1 MFVIYLLMVG
11 VFFCSGVFFSI
22 YILIHPILS
31 SLGLNLFSVSLL
43 CIITGVLINNTI
55 NLPDTFSSG
64 IQFCKKNLLQLGI
77 VLLGSRLSFYE
88 VGSFGLMAIP
98 FVLIT
103 FVTVAIFTYLL
114 IKIFLDNK
122 NTIMLI
128 SIGTAICGITAILAC
143 APFTKAKDN
152 EIAYATFVIS
162 IIGTIALLSYPY
174 ISYEL
179 FNNYANQV
187 GIFLGTS
194 IHDTGQVI
202 ASSFIYNSH
211 YENSDVITISTVTKL
226 LRNSFLIILIPAL
239 AWRYSDSGKF
249 NYYYNIKNSF
259 PLFVIGFLFFS
270 VMRSLGD
277 YVFFSMQSMEAWNSV
292 LQINNF
298 LSFILLNIALVALG
312 LSVNLKS
319 LKIIGLKP
327 LFIGLTLSII
337 ILIVNVYSIKIFL
350 N

>member
-1 MFVIYLLMVG
+1 MIGVI
-11 VFFCSGVFFSI
+11 FCSGIFLSI
-22 YILIHPILS
+22 YILIHPILN
-31 SLGLNLFSVSLL
+31 SLGLNFFSVSLL

-55 NLPDTFSSG
+55 NLSDTFSSG

-77 VLLGSRLSFYE
+77 VLLGSRLSFIE

-103 FVTVAIFTYLL
+103 FVTVVIFTYLL

-122 NTIMLI
+122 NAIMLI

-162 IIGTIALLSYPY
+162 IIGTVALLTYPY

-179 FNNYANQV
+179 FNNHANQV

-226 LRNSFLIILIPAL
+226 LRNSFLIILIPML
-239 AWRYSDSGKF
+239 AWRYSDSGKL
-249 NYYYNIKNSF
+249 NYYHNIKNTF

-277 YVFFSMQSMEAWNSV
+277 YISFNTQSMETWNFV

-319 LKIIGLKP
+319 LKTIGLKP
-327 LFIGLTLSII
+327 LLIGFTLSII
-337 ILIVNVYSIKIFL
+337 ILIVNVFLIKIFL

>member
-1 MFVIYLLMVG
+1 MVG
-11 VFFCSGVFFSI
+11 VIFCSGVFFSI
-22 YILIHPILS
+22 YILIHPILI
-31 SLGLNLFSVSLL
+31 SLGLNFFSVSLL

-55 NLPDTFSSG
+55 TLSDTFSSG

-114 IKIFLDNK
+114 MKIFLDNR

-162 IIGTIALLSYPY
+162 IIGTIALLTYPY

-179 FNNYANQV
+179 FNNHANQV

-226 LRNSFLIILIPAL
+226 LRNSFLIILIPML
-239 AWRYSDSGKF
+239 AWRYSDSGKS
-249 NYYYNIKNSF
+249 NYYHNIKNSF

-277 YVFFSMQSMEAWNSV
+277 YIFFSTQSMETWNFV

-319 LKIIGLKP
+319 FKIIGLKP
-327 LFIGLTLSII
+327 LFIGFTLSII
-337 ILIVNVYSIKIFL
+337 ILIVNVFSIKIFL

>member
-1 MFVIYLLMVG
+1 MIGIVLCSSIFLFTYLFIY
-11 VFFCSGVFFSI
+11 
-22 YILIHPILS
+22 PILNS
-31 SLGLNLFSVSLL
+31 FGLFFFSVSIL
-43 CIITGVLINNTI
+43 CVLTGVLINNLFTI
-55 NLPDTFSSG
+55 SLNFSSG
-64 IQFCKKNLLQLGI
+64 IQFTKKNFLQLGI

-88 VGSFGLMAIP
+88 VGSFGLMALP
-98 FVLIT
+98 FVFIT
-103 FVTVAIFTYLL
+103 FATVIIFTFFS
-114 IKIFLDNK
+114 IKFFLDNK
-122 NTIMLI
+122 NTIILI

-162 IIGTIALLSYPY
+162 ILGTLVLFAYPY
-174 ISYEL
+174 ISHEL

-202 ASSFIYNSH
+202 ASSLIYDSYYDNK
-211 YENSDVITISTVTKL
+211 DVITISTVTKL
-226 LRNSFLIILIPAL
+226 LRNSFLIILIPML
-239 AWRYSDSGKF
+239 TWRYSDLGKF

-259 PLFVIGFLFFS
+259 PLFVLGFLFFS

-277 YVFFSMQSMEAWNSV
+277 YIFFNTQTMEIWNSV

-319 LKIIGLKP
+319 LKIIGFKP
-327 LFIGLTLSII
+327 LFIGVTLSII
-337 ILIVNVYSIKIFL
+337 ILIVNVFSIKIFL

>member
-1 MFVIYLLMVG
+1 MVG
-11 VFFCSGVFFSI
+11 VIFCGGVFFSI
-22 YILIHPILS
+22 YILIHPILI
-31 SLGLNLFSVSLL
+31 SLGLNFFSVSLL

-55 NLPDTFSSG
+55 TLSDTFSSG

-77 VLLGSRLSFYE
+77 VLLGSRLSFNE

-114 IKIFLDNK
+114 MKIFLDNK

-162 IIGTIALLSYPY
+162 IIGTIALLTYPY

-226 LRNSFLIILIPAL
+226 LRNSFLIILIPML

-249 NYYYNIKNSF
+249 NYYHNIKNSF

-277 YVFFSMQSMEAWNSV
+277 YVFFSTQSMETWNSV

-298 LSFILLNIALVALG
+298 LTFVLLNIALVALG

-319 LKIIGLKP
+319 FKIIGLKP
-327 LFIGLTLSII
+327 LFIGFTLSII
-337 ILIVNVYSIKIFL
+337 ILIVNIFSIKIFL

>member
-1 MFVIYLLMVG
+1 MIGVII
-11 VFFCSGVFFSI
+11 CSGVFFSI
-22 YILIHPILS
+22 YILIHPILH
-31 SLGLNLFSVSLL
+31 SLGLNFFSVSLL

-55 NLPDTFSSG
+55 TLSHTFSSG

-77 VLLGSRLSFYE
+77 VLLGFRLSFYE

-103 FVTVAIFTYLL
+103 FVTVAIFTFLL
-114 IKIFLDNK
+114 MKIFLDNK

-226 LRNSFLIILIPAL
+226 LRNSFLIILIPLL

-249 NYYYNIKNSF
+249 NYYHNIKNSF

>member
-22 YILIHPILS
+22 YILIHPILI
-31 SLGLNLFSVSLL
+31 SLGLNFFSVSLL

-55 NLPDTFSSG
+55 TLSHTFSSG

-162 IIGTIALLSYPY
+162 IIGTFALLTYPY